1 MDTFCKIPDAVGIT
15 GPCFLDDRLLVA
27 SQTGDVWEI
36 APNGEAAPFAS
47 TSGMPLGLAVDG
59 AGNVFAADVAH
70 AAMLTVASDRVQ
82 KLVDKYEGE
91 QLVGPSACALDAAG
105 NLYVIL
111 CAAEHFPA
119 ACRISCC
126 CSILMVVR
134 VLLCRYFTDAGPL
147 GESSLAAP
155 KGSVFMVEARQNLLK
170 PLALRCLA
178 HPAAVACNDAT
189 GALFVAEQMA
199 NRVLRLV
206 QKPSGVYHAAVYH
219 QFSGRFGPSA
229 LAVDPRTGVLYVGRY
244 ELRNHSSGG
253 GVVSVVHPERGHVHD
268 IAVPGPEVSGLCLS
282 ADGAEL
288 YVTEESTCSVY
299 VCAVPDLDDGGR

>member
-1 MDTFCKIPDAVGIT
+1 M
-15 GPCFLDDRLLVA
+15 
-27 SQTGDVWEI
+27 WEI
-36 APNGEAAPFAS
+36 APTGEAAPFAS

-70 AAMLTVASDRVQ
+70 AAMLTVSSECVQ

-91 QLVGPSACALDAAG
+91 QLVGPSACALDAVG
-105 NLYVIL
+105 NLY
-111 CAAEHFPA
+111 
-119 ACRISCC
+119 
-126 CSILMVVR
+126 
-134 VLLCRYFTDAGPL
+134 FTDSGAL

-178 HPAAVACNDAT
+178 HPVAVAVNAAT

-229 LAVDPRTGVLYVGRY
+229 LAVDPRTGVLYVARY
-244 ELRNHSSGG
+244 ELARHSGGGG
-253 GVVSVVHPERGHVHD
+253 GVVSVIHPERGHVRD
-268 IAVPGPEVSGLCLS
+268 LTVPGPEVSGLCLS

-288 YVTEESTCSVY
+288 YVTEESTSAVY
-299 VCAVPDLDDGGR
+299 VCAVPDM

>member
-1 MDTFCKIPDAVGIT
+1 
-15 GPCFLDDRLLVA
+15 
-27 SQTGDVWEI
+27 VWEI

-47 TSGMPLGLAVDG
+47 TSGMPLGLAVDE

-70 AAMLTVASDRVQ
+70 AAMLTVGSDGCVQ

-105 NLYVIL
+105 NLYF
-111 CAAEHFPA
+111 ADSGA
-119 ACRISCC
+119 
-126 CSILMVVR
+126 
-134 VLLCRYFTDAGPL
+134 L

-155 KGSVFMVEARQNLLK
+155 RGSVFMVEARQNLLK

-178 HPAAVACNDAT
+178 HPVAVAVNAAT

-206 QKPSGVYHAAVYH
+206 QKPPGVYHAAVYH

-229 LAVDPRTGVLYVGRY
+229 LAVDPRSGVLYVGRY
-244 ELRNHSSGG
+244 ELRHLGGG
-253 GVVSVVHPERGHVHD
+253 GVVSVVHPERGHVRD

-288 YVTEESTCSVY
+288 YVTEESTRSVY
-299 VCAVPDLDDGGR
+299 VCAVPDHDVDLDAAAGGPGR